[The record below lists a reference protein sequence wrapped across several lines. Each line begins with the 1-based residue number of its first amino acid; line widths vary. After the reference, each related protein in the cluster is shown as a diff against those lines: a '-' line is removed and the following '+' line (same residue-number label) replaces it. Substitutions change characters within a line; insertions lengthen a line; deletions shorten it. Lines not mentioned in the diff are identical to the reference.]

1 MNNKFIMG
9 AIIGAAA
16 MYLLTNMGKGQIPA
30 TDTPIKVPPIKKQI
44 PLPSTIPTKSVIV
57 RGLVA

>member
-16 MYLLTNMGKGQIPA
+16 MYLLTNMGKGQS
-30 TDTPIKVPPIKKQI
+30 TDTPIKVPPIKKDPM
-44 PLPSTIPTKSVIV
+44 PLPSTIPDKPPVIL
-57 RGLVA
+57 RGLIA